1 MSVVKEIR
9 TPIETEMKRFT
20 GYFNTIMKSKVSLLN
35 VITRYI
41 LRRKG
46 KQMRPMFVF
55 LSAKLSGDINE
66 SSFTAAALIELLHT
80 ATLVHD
86 DVVDE
91 SFERRGFFSVNALWK
106 SKIAVLLGDY
116 LLAKGLLL
124 AVENK
129 EYELLEIVSGAV
141 KEMSEGE
148 LLQIQKSRK
157 LNISEDEYFE
167 VIRKKT
173 AALIA
178 ACCASGTKSVT
189 DAPDTISK
197 MKQFGEYIGIAFQI
211 KDDLFDYEKK
221 GPLGKPT
228 GNDIKEKKLTL
239 PLIYALENVS
249 FGQKISIL
257 RLIKHHNKNSQK
269 VRDVIRFVKE
279 TGGIEYS
286 VQKMNE
292 YKNKAL
298 DILDEFP
305 ESEARLSLQ
314 KLALYTTDRVK

>member
-1 MSVVKEIR
+1 MYTIKEIR
-9 TPIETEMKRFT
+9 APIETEMKRFT
-20 GYFNTIMKSKVSLLN
+20 GYFNTTMKSKVFLLN
-35 VITRYI
+35 VITNYI

-66 SSFTAAALIELLHT
+66 SSFTAASFIELLHT

-106 SKIAVLLGDY
+106 SKVAVLLGDF

-129 EYELLEIVSGAV
+129 EYELLEIVSDAV

-178 ACCASGTKSVT
+178 ACCASGAKSVT
-189 DAPDTISK
+189 DDTDTISK

-221 GPLGKPT
+221 GALGKPT

-239 PLIYALENVS
+239 PLIYSLENTS
-249 FGQKISIL
+249 FGQKTSIL
-257 RLIKHHNKNSQK
+257 RLIRHHNKNSQK
-269 VRDVIRFVKE
+269 VGDVIRFVKE
-279 TGGIEYS
+279 TGGIDYS
-286 VQKMNE
+286 VKKMNE

-298 DILDEFP
+298 DILNQFP
-305 ESEARLSLQ
+305 ESEPRLSLH
-314 KLALYTTDRVK
+314 KLALYTTSRVK